1 MKPSA
6 LYSGLMAELLSELV
20 DNPAQDDIPVGA
32 LIVDQNLKI
41 ISKAFNIRVKNNDP
55 TGHAEIEVMRLA
67 GNKLNTWR
75 LDDYTMIVT
84 LEPCLM
90 CTGAI
95 LQARLKRVVFG
106 AYEQKSGSLV
116 SRPYLQVASWPEI
129 IPGVMEE
136 ECSSLIK
143 NWFAEKRISRYDG

>member
-1 MKPSA
+1 
-6 LYSGLMAELLSELV
+6 
-20 DNPAQDDIPVGA
+20 
-32 LIVDQNLKI
+32 
-41 ISKAFNIRVKNNDP
+41 
-55 TGHAEIEVMRLA
+55 
-67 GNKLNTWR
+67 
-75 LDDYTMIVT
+75 
-84 LEPCLM
+84 M

-116 SRPYLQVASWPEI
+116 SRPYLQVTSWPEI

>member
-6 LYSGLMAELLSELV
+6 LYSGLMTELLSELV
-20 DNPAQDDIPVGA
+20 DSPAKDDIPVGA

-55 TGHAEIEVMRLA
+55 TGHAEIEVMRIA

-116 SRPYLQVASWPEI
+116 SRPY
-129 IPGVMEE
+129 
-136 ECSSLIK
+136 
-143 NWFAEKRISRYDG
+143 